1 MQHASVRAAF
11 GSAALALVV
20 SLILAI
26 LTAFVSGS
34 SSLTGPEFATD
45 PAVEA
50 PAEAGSAGAA
60 GSS

>member
-1 MQHASVRAAF
+1 MRHASVRAAL

-20 SLILAI
+20 SLVLA
-26 LTAFVSGS
+26 LFTAFVSGGP
-34 SSLTGPEFATD
+34 SLTGPEFAND
-45 PAVEA
+45 PAVDA